1 MTQIDAECNFER
13 PVISYQRLLM
23 YDKWTLILKTY
34 TSSSIGSK
42 IKNKIVLNFKCHC
55 K

>member
-1 MTQIDAECNFER
+1 MTQIDAECKFER

-34 TSSSIGSK
+34 TSSSIESK
-42 IKNKIVLNFKCHC
+42 IKNNSSKF
-55 K
+55 

>member
-1 MTQIDAECNFER
+1 MIQIDAECNFGR

-34 TSSSIGSK
+34 TSSNIGSK
-42 IKNKIVLNFKCHC
+42 IKNNSSKF
-55 K
+55 